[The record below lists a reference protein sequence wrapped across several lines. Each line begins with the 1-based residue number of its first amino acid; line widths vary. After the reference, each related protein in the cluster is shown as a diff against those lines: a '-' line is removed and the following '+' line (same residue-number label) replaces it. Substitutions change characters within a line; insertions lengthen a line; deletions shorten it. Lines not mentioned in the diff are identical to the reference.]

1 MMDLLAWIE
10 GTAFATWVRE
20 SVSLWA
26 YPGMLSFHT
35 IGLGFVAGISSAI
48 DLRIL
53 GVASSIPLAPMQRF
67 LPVMW
72 AGFWVNALSGVAL
85 LMAYATQLL
94 TNPVFVA
101 KLIFIA
107 LAVANV
113 MLINRKVFGEGAAGN
128 PLPKNAKLLAASS
141 LFFWIGAIL
150 LGRFTAYIGLVAAL
164 FGGGEG

>member
-10 GTAFATWVRE
+10 GTAVATWVRE

-35 IGLGFVAGISSAI
+35 IGLGFVAGISAAI

-53 GVASSIPLAPMQRF
+53 GVASSIPLAPMQKF

-72 AGFWVNALSGVAL
+72 IGFWVNALSGIAL

-94 TNPVFVA
+94 TNPIFVT
-101 KLIFIA
+101 KLVFIA
-107 LAVANV
+107 LAVTNV
-113 MLINRKVFGEGAAGN
+113 ILINKRVFGASASTD
-128 PLPKNAKLLAASS
+128 PLPEHSRLLAASS
-141 LFFWIGAIL
+141 LFFWVGAIF
-150 LGRFTAYIGLVAAL
+150 LGRFTAYIELVAAL
-164 FGGGEG
+164 FRGGEG